1 MVITISRQFGTG
13 GVEIGKKLAEL
24 LGYDYYDKEIIEMAS
39 AKSGISEEMFE
50 RAEKEHNSF
59 LYSLAT
65 ANYAGYTTSIFN
77 ADISNSDNLFVIQ
90 SNVIREVAQK
100 GNCVIVGRCGNQVLA
115 EEPHVLKVYLHADK
129 EYRINRVM
137 SNLNISRKEAETLVK
152 KTDKKRASYYN
163 FFTSGTWGSAG
174 EYDVCLNASVV
185 GLDGTAEIIK
195 VLAEKLVK

>member
-13 GVEIGKKLAEL
+13 GIEIGKKLAEM

-39 AKSGISEEMFE
+39 EKSGISEEMFE

-90 SNVIREVAQK
+90 SNVIREVAKK

-137 SNLNISRKEAETLVK
+137 SNLNIGRKEAETLVK

-163 FFTSGTWGSAG
+163 FFTSGTWGSAS

-185 GLDGTAEIIK
+185 GLVGTADVIR

>member
-13 GVEIGKKLAEL
+13 GIEIGKKLAEM

-39 AKSGISEEMFE
+39 EKSGISEEMFE

-90 SNVIREVAQK
+90 SNVIREVAKK

-137 SNLNISRKEAETLVK
+137 SNLNIGRKEAETLVK

-163 FFTSGTWGSAG
+163 FFTSGTWGSAS

-185 GLDGTAEIIK
+185 GLDGTADVIR

>member
-13 GVEIGKKLAEL
+13 GVEIGKNLAKM
-24 LGYDYYDKEIIEMAS
+24 LGYDYFDKEIIEMAS
-39 AKSGISEEMFE
+39 EKSGISEEMFE

-90 SNVIREVAQK
+90 SNVIREVAKK

-115 EEPHVLKVYLHADK
+115 DEPHVLKVYLHADK
-129 EYRINRVM
+129 AYRVNRVM
-137 SNLNISRKEAETLVK
+137 TNLNVSQKEAESLVK

-163 FFTSGTWGSAG
+163 FFTGGTWGNAG

-185 GLDGTAEIIK
+185 GLEGTADIIRI
-195 VLAEKLVK
+195 LAEKLVK

>member
-13 GVEIGKKLAEL
+13 GVEIGKKLAEM

-39 AKSGISEEMFE
+39 EKSGISEEMFE

-90 SNVIREVAQK
+90 SNVIREVAKK

-137 SNLNISRKEAETLVK
+137 SNLSIGRKEAESLVK

-163 FFTSGTWGSAG
+163 FFTSGTWGSAS

-185 GLDGTAEIIK
+185 GLEGTADVIK
-195 VLAEKLVK
+195 MLAEKLVK

>member
-13 GVEIGKKLAEL
+13 GVEIGKKLAEM

-39 AKSGISEEMFE
+39 EKSGISEEMFE

-90 SNVIREVAQK
+90 SNVIREVAKK

-137 SNLNISRKEAETLVK
+137 SNLNISRKEAEALVK

-163 FFTSGTWGSAG
+163 FFTSGTWGNAS

-185 GLDGTAEIIK
+185 GLDGTADVIRI
-195 VLAEKLVK
+195 LAEKLVK

>member
-13 GVEIGKKLAEL
+13 GVEIGKKLAEM

-39 AKSGISEEMFE
+39 EKSGISEEMFE

-90 SNVIREVAQK
+90 SNVIREVAKK

-163 FFTSGTWGSAG
+163 FFTSGTWGSAS

-185 GLDGTAEIIK
+185 GLEGTADVIK
-195 VLAEKLVK
+195 MLAEKLVK

>member
-13 GVEIGKKLAEL
+13 GIEIGKKLAEM

-39 AKSGISEEMFE
+39 EKSGISEEMFE

-90 SNVIREVAQK
+90 SNVIREVAKK

-137 SNLNISRKEAETLVK
+137 SNLNIGRKEAESLVK

-163 FFTSGTWGSAG
+163 FFTSGTWGSAS

-185 GLDGTAEIIK
+185 GLDGTADVIR